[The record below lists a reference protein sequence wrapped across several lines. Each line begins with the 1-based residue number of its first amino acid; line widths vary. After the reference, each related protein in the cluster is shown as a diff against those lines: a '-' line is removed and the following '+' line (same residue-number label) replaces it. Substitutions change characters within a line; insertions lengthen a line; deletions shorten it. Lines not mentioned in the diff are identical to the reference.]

1 MLFKKLPLILFVF
14 LSFSNV
20 NAQKFEL
27 GKVSVEELQEKEF
40 PKDSSAAAAVLF
52 EKGEVHF
59 EFTQDKGFIMVLT
72 VKEKIKIYKKEGYEW
87 ANKKVLYRISN
98 GVNESVT
105 FSDAVTYNLVDG
117 KIEKTKLKSDG
128 VFDEK
133 INKYYGNKKIA
144 MPNVKVGSIIEH
156 EYTLRSPIIGSLR
169 DWNFQSS
176 IPVNHSEYKTY
187 VPEYYTFNQ
196 STKGFLN
203 PKVSVQKI
211 HRSVKYTYRETNENG
226 AIMANSTSQ
235 EKLEYLETQTTY
247 LLENVVAMKDETFV
261 NNIDNYTA
269 SISNEL
275 VMTKYPYSN
284 IKYYSTDWES
294 VTKTIYDYDD
304 FGAELNK
311 TGYFE
316 DDVNALLKGLTTN
329 EEKIAVIFNYVKSA
343 VKFNNLF
350 SYSCDEGVKKAFK
363 DKTGNAAEINLML
376 TAILRFAGF
385 TANPVLVSTRDNGIA
400 LFPSRTAFNYVIAA
414 IETAE
419 GQILLDATEKY
430 SLPNILPLRD
440 LNWQG
445 RLIRKDK
452 TSIEVDL
459 MPKNLSR
466 ETLNMNVNLKN
477 DGTAEG
483 KLRRQLSDHKA
494 LEFRLKN
501 SNTTKD
507 IYLEELEN
515 KNNSIEI
522 NDYIRENELDLNEP
536 IVESFSFKDSND
548 IEIINDKIYISP
560 MLFFVTKENPFKQE
574 VREYPVDFSYPLQN
588 KFNINIRIP
597 EGYVVESMPSEINIA
612 TGENIGAFKYII
624 VNTGR
629 LIQVMITL
637 DRNVAIV
644 SADYYD
650 ILKAFY
656 QQMIDKQNEKIVL
669 KKI

>member
-1 MLFKKLPLILFVF
+1 MLLKKTAIILFAVV
-14 LSFSNV
+14 SFSNV

-27 GKVSVEELQEKEF
+27 GKVTIAELQEKKF
-40 PKDSSAAAAVLF
+40 PKDSSAVAAVLF

-98 GVNESVT
+98 GVNESVS

-187 VPEYYTFNQ
+187 VPEYYTFNKI
-196 STKGFLN
+196 TKGFLN
-203 PKVSVQKI
+203 PIVSVQKI

-226 AIMANSTSQ
+226 AVMANSTSQ

-247 LLENVVAMKDETFV
+247 LLENVPALKDETFV

-269 SISNEL
+269 SISNEI

-284 IKYYSTDWES
+284 LKYYSTDWES

-304 FGAELNK
+304 FGAELSK
-311 TGYFE
+311 SGYFE
-316 DDVNALLKGLTTN
+316 DDVNALLKGITTN

-343 VKFNNLF
+343 VKFNNLY

-414 IETAE
+414 VETPE

-430 SLPNILPLRD
+430 SVPNILPLRD

-483 KLRRQLSDHKA
+483 KLRRQLSDYKA

-515 KNNSIEI
+515 NNNSIEI

-548 IEIINDKIYISP
+548 IEVINDKIYISP
-560 MLFFVTKENPFKQE
+560 MLFFVTKEIHLNRKL
-574 VREYPVDFSYPLQN
+574 D
-588 KFNINIRIP
+588 NIH
-597 EGYVVESMPSEINIA
+597 
-612 TGENIGAFKYII
+612 
-624 VNTGR
+624 
-629 LIQVMITL
+629 
-637 DRNVAIV
+637 
-644 SADYYD
+644 
-650 ILKAFY
+650 
-656 QQMIDKQNEKIVL
+656 
-669 KKI
+669 